1 MSQSKEQIQFAIDTL
16 AAEIAQK
23 YASDKQITETEAIR
37 FLIGTNTYKLLRD
50 AQSYLYLESVEYVM
64 DMLTSELSGDTEKW
78 IEA

>member
-16 AAEIAQK
+16 AAETAQK
-23 YASDKQITETEAIR
+23 YAAEKQIAETEALR

-50 AQSYLYLESVEYVM
+50 AQSYLYLESMEYVM
-64 DMLTSELSGDTEKW
+64 DMLSSELSGDTEKW

>member
-23 YASDKQITETEAIR
+23 YAADKQISETEALR
-37 FLIGTNTYKLLRD
+37 FLIGTHTYKLLRD

-64 DMLTSELSGDTEKW
+64 DMLAAELGGDTEKW